1 MNTRDQMVELAAV
14 HGFVTYPTAI
24 FCTDRGVEMRQ
35 SVGLVRD
42 VDVHGLKQSLLLTE
56 FEQQWHVTLSISVDL
71 ACFWSV
77 MIEARSSQSVGYQDG
92 LWAFLQEN
100 HVCEEGDGDDGLGDS
115 VFLQSVEPLT
125 ETLLRPIGLGK
136 RRLYDLQAA
145 SACVVDFEH
154 LFLPWF
160 EARQSLDA
168 VLRLM
173 KEGDAPMM
181 AALHA
186 AHAERQRWFF
196 KRKPPQYLEYDS
208 MMFALDAPV
217 AEFLQGVLLCCNGD
231 VEAGIAALLR
241 YQQDLQAKRRVFGG

>member
-24 FCTDRGVEMRQ
+24 FCTDQGVEMRQ

-42 VDVHGLKQSLLLTE
+42 ADVHGLKQSLLLTE

-77 MIEARSSQSVGYQDG
+77 MAEAMSSESVGYQDS

-100 HVCEEGDGDDGLGDS
+100 HVGEERDGGDGLGDS
-115 VFLQSVEPLT
+115 VSLQSVEPLT
-125 ETLLRPIGLGK
+125 DALLRPIGLGK
-136 RRLYDLQAA
+136 KRLYDLQAA
-145 SACVVDFEH
+145 SACVLDFEH

-168 VLRLM
+168 VLRLI

-181 AALHA
+181 AALHT
-186 AHAERQRWFF
+186 AHAERQRWIF
-196 KRKPPQYLEYDS
+196 KRKPPQYLEYES

-241 YQQDLQAKRRVFGG
+241 YQQALQAKRRIFGG

>member
-1 MNTRDQMVELAAV
+1 MNTRDQMVELAAL

-24 FCTDRGVEMRQ
+24 FCTDQGVEMRQ
-35 SVGLVRD
+35 SFGLVRD
-42 VDVHGLKQSLLLTE
+42 ADVHGLKQSLLLTE

-71 ACFWSV
+71 ACFWSI
-77 MIEARSSQSVGYQDG
+77 MAEDISSKSVGDQDDF
-92 LWAFLQEN
+92 WAFLQEN
-100 HVCEEGDGDDGLGDS
+100 HVCEERDGDDGLGDS

-125 ETLLRPIGLGK
+125 DALLRPIGLGK
-136 RRLYDLQAA
+136 KRLYDLQAA
-145 SACVVDFEH
+145 SACVMDFEH

-168 VLRLM
+168 VLRLI

-181 AALHA
+181 TALHT

-196 KRKPPQYLEYDS
+196 KRKPPLYLEYES

-231 VEAGIAALLR
+231 VEAGVAALL
-241 YQQDLQAKRRVFGG
+241 

>member
-1 MNTRDQMVELAAV
+1 MNTRDQMVELAAL
-14 HGFVTYPTAI
+14 HGFVAYPTAI
-24 FCTDRGVEMRQ
+24 FCTDQGVEMRQ

-42 VDVHGLKQSLLLTE
+42 ADVHGLKQSLLLTE

-71 ACFWSV
+71 ACFWSI
-77 MIEARSSQSVGYQDG
+77 MAEAMSSQSVEYQDS
-92 LWAFLQEN
+92 LWVFLQEN
-100 HVCEEGDGDDGLGDS
+100 HVCEERDGDDGLGDS

-125 ETLLRPIGLGK
+125 DALLRPIGLGAK
-136 RRLYDLQAA
+136 RLYGLQAA
-145 SACVVDFEH
+145 SACVMDFEH

-168 VLRLM
+168 VLRLI

-181 AALHA
+181 TALHT

-217 AEFLQGVLLCCNGD
+217 AGFLQGVLLCCNGD

-241 YQQDLQAKRRVFGG
+241 YQQALQAKRRVFGG

>member
-1 MNTRDQMVELAAV
+1 MNTRDQMVELAAL
-14 HGFVTYPTAI
+14 HGFVTYPTAT
-24 FCTDRGVEMRQ
+24 FCTGQSVGARQ

-42 VDVHGLKQSLLLTE
+42 ADVHGLKQSLLLTE

-71 ACFWSV
+71 ACFWSI
-77 MIEARSSQSVGYQDG
+77 MAEDISSKSVGDQDDF
-92 LWAFLQEN
+92 WAFLQEN
-100 HVCEEGDGDDGLGDS
+100 HACEERDGDDGLGDS

-125 ETLLRPIGLGK
+125 DALLRPIGLGK
-136 RRLYDLQAA
+136 KRLYDLQAA
-145 SACVVDFEH
+145 SACVMDFEH

-160 EARQSLDA
+160 EARQRLEA

-181 AALHA
+181 TALHA
-186 AHAERQRWFF
+186 AHEERQRWFF

-217 AEFLQGVLLCCNGD
+217 VEFLQGVLLCCNGD
-231 VEAGIAALLR
+231 VEAGTAALLR
-241 YQQDLQAKRRVFGG
+241 YQQALQAKRRVFGG

>member
-1 MNTRDQMVELAAV
+1 MNTRDQIVELAAL

-24 FCTDRGVEMRQ
+24 FCTDQGVGIRQ
-35 SVGLVRD
+35 SVGLVRNAD
-42 VDVHGLKQSLLLTE
+42 VDGLKQSLLLTE
-56 FEQQWHVTLSISVDL
+56 FEQQWHVTLGISVDL

-100 HVCEEGDGDDGLGDS
+100 HVCEERDGDDGLGDS
-115 VFLQSVEPLT
+115 VFVQSVEPLT
-125 ETLLRPIGLGK
+125 DALLRPIGLGK
-136 RRLYDLQAA
+136 KRLYDLQAA
-145 SACVVDFEH
+145 SACVLDFEH

-168 VLRLM
+168 VLRLI

-181 AALHA
+181 AALHT
-186 AHAERQRWFF
+186 AHAERQRWIF
-196 KRKPPQYLEYDS
+196 KRKPPQYLEYES

-217 AEFLQGVLLCCNGD
+217 AEFLQGVFMCCNGD
-231 VEAGIAALLR
+231 VEAGTATLLR
-241 YQQDLQAKRRVFGG
+241 YQQALQAKRRVFGG

>member
-1 MNTRDQMVELAAV
+1 MNTRDQLVELAAL

-24 FCTDRGVEMRQ
+24 FCTDQGVEMQQ

-42 VDVHGLKQSLLLTE
+42 ADVHGLKQSLLLTE

-71 ACFWSV
+71 DCFWSI
-77 MIEARSSQSVGYQDG
+77 MAEDISSKSVGDQDDF
-92 LWAFLQEN
+92 WAFLQEN
-100 HVCEEGDGDDGLGDS
+100 HACEERDGDDGLGDS

>member
-1 MNTRDQMVELAAV
+1 MVELAAL

-24 FCTDRGVEMRQ
+24 FCTDQGVKMRQ

-42 VDVHGLKQSLLLTE
+42 ADVHGLKQSLLLTE
-56 FEQQWHVTLSISVDL
+56 FEQQWHVTLSLSVDL

-77 MIEARSSQSVGYQDG
+77 MAEEMSSESVGYQDS
-92 LWAFLQEN
+92 LWVFLQEN
-100 HVCEEGDGDDGLGDS
+100 HVGEERDGDDGLGDS

-125 ETLLRPIGLGK
+125 EALLRPIGLGTK
-136 RRLYDLQAA
+136 RLYDLQAA
-145 SACVVDFEH
+145 SAFVMDFEH

-168 VLRLM
+168 VLRLI
-173 KEGDAPMM
+173 KEGDAAMM
-181 AALHA
+181 TALHT

-196 KRKPPQYLEYDS
+196 KRKPPQYLEHES

-231 VEAGIAALLR
+231 VEMGITALLQ
-241 YQQDLQAKRRVFGG
+241 YQQALQAKCRVFGG

>member
-1 MNTRDQMVELAAV
+1 MDTRNQMVELAAL
-14 HGFVTYPTAI
+14 HGFVAYPTAI
-24 FCTDRGVEMRQ
+24 FCTDQGVETRQ

-42 VDVHGLKQSLLLTE
+42 ADVHGLKQSLLLTE
-56 FEQQWHVTLSISVDL
+56 FERQWHVTLRISVDL
-71 ACFWSV
+71 ACSWSI
-77 MIEARSSQSVGYQDG
+77 MAEAMPSESVGYQDG
-92 LWAFLQEN
+92 LWVFLQEN
-100 HVCEEGDGDDGLGDS
+100 HVCEERDGGDGLGDS

-125 ETLLRPIGLGK
+125 DVLLRPMGLGK
-136 RRLYDLQAA
+136 KRLYDLQAA
-145 SACVVDFEH
+145 SACVMDFEH

-168 VLRLM
+168 VLRLI

-181 AALHA
+181 TALHT

-196 KRKPPQYLEYDS
+196 KRKPPQYLEYES

-217 AEFLQGVLLCCNGD
+217 AEFLQGVLMCCNGD

-241 YQQDLQAKRRVFGG
+241 YQQALQAKRRVFGG

>member
-1 MNTRDQMVELAAV
+1 MDTRNQMVELAAL
-14 HGFVTYPTAI
+14 HGFFAYPTAI
-24 FCTDRGVEMRQ
+24 FCTDQGVRMRQ

-42 VDVHGLKQSLLLTE
+42 ADVHGLKQSLLLTE

-71 ACFWSV
+71 ACFWSI
-77 MIEARSSQSVGYQDG
+77 MAEDISSESMRYQDG

-125 ETLLRPIGLGK
+125 DALLRPIGLGK
-136 RRLYDLQAA
+136 KRLYDLQAA
-145 SACVVDFEH
+145 SACVMDFEH

-160 EARQSLDA
+160 EARQSLEA
-168 VLRLM
+168 VLRLI
-173 KEGDAPMM
+173 KEGDATMM
-181 AALHA
+181 TALHA

-196 KRKPPQYLEYDS
+196 KRKLPQYLEYES

-217 AEFLQGVLLCCNGD
+217 AEFLQGVLLCCNGG

-241 YQQDLQAKRRVFGG
+241 YQQALQAKRRIFGG

>member
-1 MNTRDQMVELAAV
+1 MNTRDQMVELAAL
-14 HGFVTYPTAI
+14 HGFDAYPTAI
-24 FCTDRGVEMRQ
+24 FCTDQGVEVRQ

-42 VDVHGLKQSLLLTE
+42 ADVHGLKQSLLLTE

-71 ACFWSV
+71 ACFWSI
-77 MIEARSSQSVGYQDG
+77 MAEEMSSESVGYQDG

-100 HVCEEGDGDDGLGDS
+100 HVCEERDGDDGLGDS

-125 ETLLRPIGLGK
+125 DALLRPIGLGEK
-136 RRLYDLQAA
+136 RLYDLQAA
-145 SACVVDFEH
+145 SACVMDFEH

-168 VLRLM
+168 VLRLI
-173 KEGDAPMM
+173 KKGDAPMM
-181 AALHA
+181 VALHE

-196 KRKPPQYLEYDS
+196 KRKPPQYLEYES

-231 VEAGIAALLR
+231 VEAGVAALLR
-241 YQQDLQAKRRVFGG
+241 YQQALQAKRRVFGG

>member
-1 MNTRDQMVELAAV
+1 MNTRDQIVKLAAL
-14 HGFVTYPTAI
+14 HGFVAYPTAI
-24 FCTDRGVEMRQ
+24 FCSGQGVEMRQ

-42 VDVHGLKQSLLLTE
+42 ADVHGLKQSLLLTE

-71 ACFWSV
+71 ACFWSI
-77 MIEARSSQSVGYQDG
+77 MAEDMSSKSVGYQDG
-92 LWAFLQEN
+92 LWVFLQEN
-100 HVCEEGDGDDGLGDS
+100 HVCEERDGDDGLGDS

-125 ETLLRPIGLGK
+125 DALLRPMGLGEK
-136 RRLYDLQAA
+136 RLYDLQAA
-145 SACVVDFEH
+145 SACVMDFEH

-160 EARQSLDA
+160 EARQNLGA
-168 VLRLM
+168 VLRLI

-181 AALHA
+181 AALHM

-196 KRKPPQYLEYDS
+196 KRKPPLYLEYES

-231 VEAGIAALLR
+231 VEAGVAALLR
-241 YQQDLQAKRRVFGG
+241 YQQALQAKRRVFGG

>member
-1 MNTRDQMVELAAV
+1 MNTRDQMIELAAL
-14 HGFVTYPTAI
+14 HGFVAYPTAI
-24 FCTDRGVEMRQ
+24 FCTDQDVEMRQ
-35 SVGLVRD
+35 SVDLVRD
-42 VDVHGLKQSLLLTE
+42 ADVHGLKQSLLLTE

-71 ACFWSV
+71 ACFWSILAEE
-77 MIEARSSQSVGYQDG
+77 MSSESVGYQDS

-100 HVCEEGDGDDGLGDS
+100 HVGEERDGDDGLGDS

-125 ETLLRPIGLGK
+125 DALLRPIGLGAK
-136 RRLYDLQAA
+136 RLYGLQAA
-145 SACVVDFEH
+145 SAFVMDFEH

-168 VLRLM
+168 VLRLV

-181 AALHA
+181 TALHA

-241 YQQDLQAKRRVFGG
+241 YQQALQAKRRVFGG

>member
-1 MNTRDQMVELAAV
+1 MNTRDQMIELAAL

-24 FCTDRGVEMRQ
+24 FCTDQGVEMQQ

-42 VDVHGLKQSLLLTE
+42 ADVHGLKQSLLLTE

-71 ACFWSV
+71 ACFWSD
-77 MIEARSSQSVGYQDG
+77 MAEAMSSESVGYQDS

-100 HVCEEGDGDDGLGDS
+100 HVGEERDGDDGLGDS

-125 ETLLRPIGLGK
+125 DALLRPIGLGK
-136 RRLYDLQAA
+136 KRLYDLQAA
-145 SACVVDFEH
+145 SACVMDFEH

-160 EARQSLDA
+160 EARQSLEA

-173 KEGDAPMM
+173 KEGDEPMM
-181 AALHA
+181 AALHT

-196 KRKPPQYLEYDS
+196 KRKPPQYLEYES

-217 AEFLQGVLLCCNGD
+217 AEFLQGVLLFCNGD
-231 VEAGIAALLR
+231 VAAGTAALLR
-241 YQQDLQAKRRVFGG
+241 YQQALQAKRRVFGG

>member
-1 MNTRDQMVELAAV
+1 MNTRDQIVELAAL

-24 FCTDRGVEMRQ
+24 FCTDQGVEMRQ

-42 VDVHGLKQSLLLTE
+42 ADVHGLKQSLLLTE
-56 FEQQWHVTLSISVDL
+56 FEQQWHVTLGISVDL
-71 ACFWSV
+71 TCFWSI
-77 MIEARSSQSVGYQDG
+77 MADDMSSESVGYQDS

-100 HVCEEGDGDDGLGDS
+100 HVCEERGGDDGLGDS

-125 ETLLRPIGLGK
+125 DALLRPIGLGK
-136 RRLYDLQAA
+136 KRLYDLQAA
-145 SACVVDFEH
+145 SACVLDFEH

-168 VLRLM
+168 VLRLI

-181 AALHA
+181 AALHT
-186 AHAERQRWFF
+186 AHAERQRWIF
-196 KRKPPQYLEYDS
+196 KRKPPQYLEYES

-217 AEFLQGVLLCCNGD
+217 AELLQGVLLCCNGD
-231 VEAGIAALLR
+231 VEAGTAALLR
-241 YQQDLQAKRRVFGG
+241 YQQALQAKRRVFGG

>member
-1 MNTRDQMVELAAV
+1 MNTRDQIIELAAL
-14 HGFVTYPTAI
+14 HGFVTYPAVI
-24 FCTDRGVEMRQ
+24 FCTDQGVEMRQ

-71 ACFWSV
+71 ACFWSIMAEV
-77 MIEARSSQSVGYQDG
+77 MYSESVGYQDG
-92 LWAFLQEN
+92 LWVFLQEN
-100 HVCEEGDGDDGLGDS
+100 HVCVEGDGDDGLGDS
-115 VFLQSVEPLT
+115 VFVQSVEPLT
-125 ETLLRPIGLGK
+125 DALLRPIGLGK
-136 RRLYDLQAA
+136 KRLYDLQAA
-145 SACVVDFEH
+145 SACVMDFEH

-160 EARQSLDA
+160 EARQRLDA

-181 AALHA
+181 AALHT

-196 KRKPPQYLEYDS
+196 KRKPPQYLEYES

-217 AEFLQGVLLCCNGD
+217 AGFLQGVLLCCNGD
-231 VEAGIAALLR
+231 VEAGTAALLR
-241 YQQDLQAKRRVFGG
+241 YQQALHAKRRVFGG

>member
-24 FCTDRGVEMRQ
+24 FCTDQGVGTRQ

-42 VDVHGLKQSLLLTE
+42 ADVHGLKQSLLLTE

-71 ACFWSV
+71 ACFWSI
-77 MIEARSSQSVGYQDG
+77 MAEEMSSESVGYQDG

-100 HVCEEGDGDDGLGDS
+100 HVCEERDGDDGLGDS

-125 ETLLRPIGLGK
+125 DALLRPIGLGK
-136 RRLYDLQAA
+136 KRLYDLQAA
-145 SACVVDFEH
+145 SACVMDFEH

-160 EARQSLDA
+160 EARQSLEA
-168 VLRLM
+168 VLRLI
-173 KEGDAPMM
+173 KEGDATMM
-181 AALHA
+181 TALHA

-196 KRKPPQYLEYDS
+196 KRKPPQYLEYES

-231 VEAGIAALLR
+231 VEAGTAVLLR
-241 YQQDLQAKRRVFGG
+241 YQQALQAKRRIFGG